1 MDREENSRNKNMLL
15 PLEDG
20 LLPLVSCGFE
30 ALLTVSSGIGFS
42 TSMLG
47 SADHLADSAFMEVLA
62 FFCNYATSIDN
73 TQMELNRENA
83 EN

>member
-20 LLPLVSCGFE
+20 LPLVSCRFE

-62 FFCNYATSIDN
+62 FFCNYATSSDN